1 MFSRFHPGADPRSVL
16 FLSSSQAEWF
26 ELVPVG
32 EPLYG
37 RVAVGGSSADEMAR
51 AALDAR
57 RAAGST
63 TPHCVLALGP
73 GVVTQRHMTL
83 PEVSSKEL
91 RVVLAR
97 RAAQLIDSPEID
109 ALYAGF
115 PGAREVKTP
124 GQEAHAECHW
134 TLLALRRSFARELAG
149 RLDHNGIRA
158 SRIVAA
164 RIAVLSHVD
173 RVLGAVQG
181 ATLVI
186 DFEPSGTVVS
196 LLDGGRFLHQTSLDG
211 DVAEQPGMALA
222 IVQEARSFESN
233 WRRESRGAPLGRVCL
248 IGLARER
255 AELFRNALANA
266 LPGVEAVLLPKDG
279 GGVAAGRLATLEACL
294 SRGRFDLDLT
304 VPLPWP
310 VSRRV
315 ALAASAI
322 AIVGSM
328 GVVAEGRVAD
338 ERANLE
344 AETRVLLESTRDLE
358 ELERSNAEVA
368 ARRAELG
375 SEVERLV
382 ELERRGLEL
391 GRVLEDAFAAFDGAA
406 DLLAVR
412 IASDAPRA
420 VLVGE
425 THPHPLRALAAI
437 SDVRRALA
445 ATASFGAPTVDA
457 PSSLP
462 SKEDVARALPLEF
475 TVSASLE
482 GGR

>member
-1 MFSRFHPGADPRSVL
+1 ML
-16 FLSSSQAEWF
+16 FLSSTHAEWF
-26 ELVPVG
+26 ELVPGG

-37 RVAVGGSSADEMAR
+37 RVAVGGASADDLAR
-51 AALDAR
+51 AAIDAR

-63 TPHCVLALGP
+63 AAHCVLALGP
-73 GVVTQRHMTL
+73 GLVTQRHMTL

-91 RVVLAR
+91 RVVLSR
-97 RAAQLIDSPEID
+97 RAAQLIDTPELD

-149 RLDHNGIRA
+149 RLAHNGIRA

-173 RVLGAVQG
+173 RELGAVQG

-186 DFEPSGTVVS
+186 DFEPGGTMLS
-196 LLDGGRFLHQTSLDG
+196 LLDGGRFLHQASLDG
-211 DVAEQPGMALA
+211 DVVEQPGLALA

-248 IGLARER
+248 IGLAMER

-266 LPGVEAVLLPKDG
+266 LPGVEAVLLPKGG
-279 GGVAAGRLATLEACL
+279 GGVSAGRLATLEACL

-315 ALAASAI
+315 AVAVSAI
-322 AIVGSM
+322 ALVGSM
-328 GVVAEGRVAD
+328 GVVAQGRVAD
-338 ERANLE
+338 ERATLE
-344 AETRVLLESTRDLE
+344 VETRVLLQNTHDLE
-358 ELERSNAEVA
+358 TLERENAEIA
-368 ARRAELG
+368 ARYAELG
-375 SEVERLV
+375 SELERLV
-382 ELERRGLEL
+382 ELESGGIALE
-391 GRVLEDAFAAFDGAA
+391 RVLADAFGAFGAFGA
-406 DLLAVR
+406 LHGDVDLLAVR
-412 IASDAPRA
+412 VAADSPQA

-425 THPHPLRALAAI
+425 AHPDPVRALAAI
-437 SDVRRALA
+437 SAVRRALA
-445 ATASFGAPTVDA
+445 ATASFDVVTVDA
-457 PSSLP
+457 PAGLP
-462 SKEDVARALPLEF
+462 STEDAARDAPLEF
-475 TVSASLE
+475 IVSAKLE
-482 GGR
+482 DVR